1 MNELL
6 NMLKIEDLRGEQRE
20 LAELIGMETYLKL
33 ADIYAGTSR
42 LSIPP
47 IRILTL
53 PVRDSLIQREFNGN
67 NVYQLAK
74 KWELSDKYI
83 RDIVSDQRQ
92 EFRLKPMDGQI
103 SLL

>member
-1 MNELL
+1 MNELP
-6 NMLKIEDLRGEQRE
+6 NMLKIDDLESEQLE
-20 LAELIGMETYLKL
+20 LAELIGLEAYIKL
-33 ADIYAGTSR
+33 AEVYAGTSR

-53 PVRDSLIQREFNGN
+53 PIRDSLIQREFDGN
-67 NVYQLAK
+67 NIYQLAK

-83 RDIVSDQRQ
+83 RDIVSEQRQ
-92 EFRLKPMDGQI
+92 EFKLKPMDGQL

>member
-6 NMLKIEDLRGEQRE
+6 NMLKIDDLESEQLE
-20 LAELIGMETYLKL
+20 LAELIGLEAYIKL
-33 ADIYAGTSR
+33 AEVYAGTSR

-53 PVRDSLIQREFNGN
+53 PIRDSLIQREFDGN
-67 NVYQLAK
+67 NIYQLAK

-83 RDIVSDQRQ
+83 RDIVSEQRQ
-92 EFRLKPMDGQI
+92 EFKLKPMDGQL